1 MFRDIF
7 NWMLNNAPGFM
18 RPAIGWL
25 IDGIRS
31 ITNYVS
37 QRWTSLGS
45 IATYWRAKV
54 IYWGYRAA
62 DFILTF
68 GLFVTWLVVV
78 FVPNY
83 VATKVIQA
91 VTAVTAL
98 VAQLFAIAQAGI
110 AALTQWAIGRIAEL
124 LDLLTRL
131 KEWASYWLDRLLV
144 GLSDLT
150 RALGHVLNGP
160 EVLAEW
166 LAASMWRAFL
176 RLLYSQRDRIWSWFT
191 RESIS
196 FTNWL
201 ALQMED
207 IIMRW
212 L

>member
-18 RPAIGWL
+18 RPALGWL
-25 IDGIRS
+25 IDGVRG

-45 IATYWRAKV
+45 IAQYWRAKV

-62 DFILTF
+62 DFVLTF
-68 GLFVTWLVVV
+68 GVFITWLVIVY
-78 FVPNY
+78 VPNF
-83 VATKVIQA
+83 VATKAAQLSVA
-91 VTAVTAL
+91 LTAL
-98 VAQLFAIAQAGI
+98 VAKLFAIAQAGI
-110 AALTQWAIGRIAEL
+110 AALTQWAIDRVAEL

-131 KEWASYWLDRLLV
+131 KDWAKYWLDRLVV
-144 GLSDLT
+144 GISDLIH
-150 RALGHVLNGP
+150 ALQHVLSGP
-160 EVLAEW
+160 DVLAQW
-166 LAASMWRAFL
+166 LVSAMWRAFL

-191 RESIS
+191 RESVS
-196 FTNWL
+196 FTQWL